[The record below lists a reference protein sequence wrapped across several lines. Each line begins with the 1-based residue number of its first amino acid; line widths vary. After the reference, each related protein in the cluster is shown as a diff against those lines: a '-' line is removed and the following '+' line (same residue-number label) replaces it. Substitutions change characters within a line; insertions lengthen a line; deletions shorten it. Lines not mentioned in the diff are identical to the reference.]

1 MLVTVLKFLL
11 LSFAFHF
18 YKNRYPKE
26 FEGYSNQLFEYVQNN
41 QSLKPILPYIVKV
54 GYAFIYIYSCYQ
66 ILLNKIIR
74 FSNPYVMS
82 VRDKVHDYLVKRNI
96 ISNKMC
102 KKEVDTNSPE
112 VKTIITFFNEGVQ
125 INKEELLTCFNET
138 DVTKVNPTGNYDLL
152 VISDIGED
160 SRENIITFS
169 KITDTSNSKYELSN
183 IQFLALYLKHNDN
196 NHIINL
202 CESNKNYYVVDNVI
216 NSAFVKY
223 YLINVL
229 QTTIDTDKPFVY
241 TLELMDHNVSMVYL
255 DETQSIIIQKDGYK
269 IEDNTNVVKDKEVKE
284 DKTVVED
291 KTEVVED
298 KTEVVEDKTEVDEE
312 ESSIFKDVEIVEK
325 EKLE

>member
-1 MLVTVLKFLL
+1 
-11 LSFAFHF
+11 
-18 YKNRYPKE
+18 
-26 FEGYSNQLFEYVQNN
+26 
-41 QSLKPILPYIVKV
+41 
-54 GYAFIYIYSCYQ
+54 
-66 ILLNKIIR
+66 
-74 FSNPYVMS
+74 MS

-102 KKEVDTNSPE
+102 KKEVDTNSPQ

-125 INKEELLTCFNET
+125 INKEELSTCFNEM
-138 DVTKVNPTGNYDLL
+138 DVTKVTPSGNYDL
-152 VISDIGED
+152 VIIPDVCED
-160 SRENIITFS
+160 NRENIIIFS
-169 KITDTSNSKYELSN
+169 KIPETSYSKYELSN

-202 CESNKNYYVVDNVI
+202 REGNKNYYVVGNII

-229 QTTIDTDKPFVY
+229 KVTIDDDKPFVY

-255 DETQSIIIQKDGYK
+255 NETQSIIIQKDGYK
-269 IEDNTNVVKDKEVKE
+269 IEDNTNVLEDKE
-284 DKTVVED
+284 DKADIKVVEEVVVED

-298 KTEVVEDKTEVDEE
+298 KTEVEEE

>member
-1 MLVTVLKFLL
+1 MLVTVLKLLL

-41 QSLKPILPYIVKV
+41 ESMKPILPYIVKV
-54 GYAFIYIYSCYQ
+54 GYVFIYFYSCYQ
-66 ILLNKIIR
+66 IFLNKIIR
-74 FSNPYVMS
+74 FFNPYVMS

-102 KKEVDTNSPE
+102 KKEVDTNSPQ
-112 VKTIITFFNEGVQ
+112 VKTIVTFFNEGVQ

-138 DVTKVNPTGNYDLL
+138 DVTKVNTTGNYDLL
-152 VISDIGED
+152 VISDVCED
-160 SRENIITFS
+160 SRENIIIFS

-255 DETQSIIIQKDGYK
+255 DETQSIIIQKYGYK
-269 IEDNTNVVKDKEVKE
+269 IEYNTKVCQRQGDNE

-291 KTEVVED
+291 KTVIED

>member
-41 QSLKPILPYIVKV
+41 ESLKPILPYIVKV
-54 GYAFIYIYSCYQ
+54 GYAFIYIYSCCQ
-66 ILLNKIIR
+66 IFLNKVIR
-74 FSNPYVMS
+74 VSNPYVMS
-82 VRDKVHDYLVKRNI
+82 VRDKVHDYLVKKNI
-96 ISNKMC
+96 ISNKMS
-102 KKEVDTNSPE
+102 KKEVGANSPQ

-125 INKEELLTCFNET
+125 INKEELLTCFNEM
-138 DVTKVNPTGNYDLL
+138 DVTKVTPSGNYDL
-152 VISDIGED
+152 VIISDVCED
-160 SRENIITFS
+160 NRENIIIFS
-169 KITDTSNSKYELSN
+169 KIPETSYSKYELSN
-183 IQFLALYLKHNDN
+183 IQFLALYLKYNDN

-202 CESNKNYYVVDNVI
+202 CESNKNYYVVGNIINNV
-216 NSAFVKY
+216 FVKY

-229 QTTIDTDKPFVY
+229 KVTIDDDKPFVY

-269 IEDNTNVVKDKEVKE
+269 IEDNTKVCQRQGDNE

-291 KTEVVED
+291 NTEVIED

>member
-1 MLVTVLKFLL
+1 
-11 LSFAFHF
+11 
-18 YKNRYPKE
+18 
-26 FEGYSNQLFEYVQNN
+26 
-41 QSLKPILPYIVKV
+41 
-54 GYAFIYIYSCYQ
+54 
-66 ILLNKIIR
+66 
-74 FSNPYVMS
+74 
-82 VRDKVHDYLVKRNI
+82 
-96 ISNKMC
+96 MC
-102 KKEVDTNSPE
+102 KKEVDANSPQ
-112 VKTIITFFNEGVQ
+112 VKTIVAFFNEGVQ
-125 INKEELLTCFNET
+125 INKEELSTCFNEV
-138 DVTKVNPTGNYDLL
+138 DVTKYVPNCDYDL
-152 VISDIGED
+152 VIISDVCED
-160 SRENIITFS
+160 SRKNIITFS

-255 DETQSIIIQKDGYK
+255 DETQSIVIQKDGYK
-269 IEDNTNVVKDKEVKE
+269 IEESRQQQE
-284 DKTVVED
+284 EVED

-298 KTEVVEDKTEVDEE
+298 NVEVVEDNVEIE

>member
-1 MLVTVLKFLL
+1 MLVTVLKLLL

-26 FEGYSNQLFEYVQNN
+26 YEGYSNQLFEYVQNN
-41 QSLKPILPYIVKV
+41 ESMKPILPYIVKV
-54 GYAFIYIYSCYQ
+54 GYAFIYIYSCCQ
-66 ILLNKIIR
+66 ILLNKVIR
-74 FSNPYVMS
+74 GSNPYVMS

-102 KKEVDTNSPE
+102 KKEVDTNSPQ
-112 VKTIITFFNEGVQ
+112 VKTIVAFFNEGVQ
-125 INKEELLTCFNET
+125 INKEELSTCFNEV
-138 DVTKVNPTGNYDLL
+138 DVTKYVPNGDYDL
-152 VISDIGED
+152 VIISDVCED

-241 TLELMDHNVSMVYL
+241 ILELMDHNVSMVYL
-255 DETQSIIIQKDGYK
+255 DETQNIVIQKDGYK
-269 IEDNTNVVKDKEVKE
+269 IEDNTEVVKVKEDKEVKANIE
-284 DKTVVED
+284 VEE
-291 KTEVVED
+291 EVVE
-298 KTEVVEDKTEVDEE
+298 EVVEE
-312 ESSIFKDVEIVEK
+312 ESSIFKDVEIIEK

>member
-1 MLVTVLKFLL
+1 
-11 LSFAFHF
+11 
-18 YKNRYPKE
+18 
-26 FEGYSNQLFEYVQNN
+26 
-41 QSLKPILPYIVKV
+41 
-54 GYAFIYIYSCYQ
+54 
-66 ILLNKIIR
+66 
-74 FSNPYVMS
+74 
-82 VRDKVHDYLVKRNI
+82 
-96 ISNKMC
+96 MC
-102 KKEVDTNSPE
+102 KKDIDTNCSQ

-125 INKEELLTCFNET
+125 ISKEELSTCFDEM
-138 DVTKVNPTGNYDLL
+138 DFTKYASTCKYDL
-152 VISDIGED
+152 VTISDVCED

-169 KITDTSNSKYELSN
+169 KIPETSYSKYELSN

-202 CESNKNYYVVDNVI
+202 CEGNKNYYIVDNVI

-229 QTTIDTDKPFVY
+229 KITIDADKPFVY

-255 DETQSIIIQKDGYK
+255 DETQSIVIQKDGYK
-269 IEDNTNVVKDKEVKE
+269 IEESRQQQE
-284 DKTVVED
+284 VVED

-298 KTEVVEDKTEVDEE
+298 KTEVVEDKTEVVEDKTEVVEDNVEIE

>member
-1 MLVTVLKFLL
+1 M
-11 LSFAFHF
+11 
-18 YKNRYPKE
+18 
-26 FEGYSNQLFEYVQNN
+26 
-41 QSLKPILPYIVKV
+41 
-54 GYAFIYIYSCYQ
+54 
-66 ILLNKIIR
+66 
-74 FSNPYVMS
+74 
-82 VRDKVHDYLVKRNI
+82 
-96 ISNKMC
+96 
-102 KKEVDTNSPE
+102 
-112 VKTIITFFNEGVQ
+112 
-125 INKEELLTCFNET
+125 
-138 DVTKVNPTGNYDLL
+138 
-152 VISDIGED
+152 
-160 SRENIITFS
+160 
-169 KITDTSNSKYELSN
+169 
-183 IQFLALYLKHNDN
+183 
-196 NHIINL
+196 

-284 DKTVVED
+284 DKTNVIEE
-291 KTEVVED
+291 EVVED